1 MSHAP
6 KIAFVKK
13 NILVLGSGL
22 IALGF
27 GVAIYFQVD
36 SLAEATDLIEQ
47 KATEGTRLTANLKN
61 SYQLP
66 EQLAAITQAR
76 AQVDG
81 RLVNASELAKNLQYF
96 YKLETDTRV
105 KLLSLFQNPVPS
117 PKPGAKPSLTGI
129 GYTVSYQGGYAEA
142 LNFLSR
148 LESGAHYSR
157 LISANISTNSSTR
170 EGPVTV
176 SLALELLGQP

>member
-6 KIAFVKK
+6 KITFIKT
-13 NILVLGSGL
+13 NIVVLCGGL

-36 SLAEATDLIEQ
+36 SLAEATELIEQ
-47 KATEGTRLTANLKN
+47 KATEGMRLTANLKN

-81 RLVNASELAKNLQYF
+81 RLVSASELAKNLQYF
-96 YKLETDTRV
+96 YKLEADTSV
-105 KLLSLFQNPVPS
+105 KLLSLFQNPIPA
-117 PKPGAKPSLTGI
+117 PKPGAKPALTGI

-157 LISANISTNSSTR
+157 LISANISTNSSAR

>member
-1 MSHAP
+1 M
-6 KIAFVKK
+6 
-13 NILVLGSGL
+13 
-22 IALGF
+22 
-27 GVAIYFQVD
+27 
-36 SLAEATDLIEQ
+36 
-47 KATEGTRLTANLKN
+47 
-61 SYQLP
+61 
-66 EQLAAITQAR
+66 
-76 AQVDG
+76 
-81 RLVNASELAKNLQYF
+81 VNASELAKNLQYF

-105 KLLSLFQNPVPS
+105 KLLSLFQNPVPA
-117 PKPGAKPSLTGI
+117 PKPGAKPALTGI

-142 LNFLSR
+142 LNFWSR

>member
-105 KLLSLFQNPVPS
+105 KLLSLFQNPVPA
-117 PKPGAKPSLTGI
+117 PKPGAKPALTGI

>member
-6 KIAFVKK
+6 KIAFIKK
-13 NILVLGSGL
+13 NLVVLGCGL

-36 SLAEATDLIEQ
+36 SLVEATDLIEQ
-47 KATEGTRLTANLKN
+47 KTTEGMRLTANLKN

-81 RLVNASELAKNLQYF
+81 RLVSASELAKNLQYF
-96 YKLETDTRV
+96 YKLEADTSV
-105 KLLSLFQNPVPS
+105 KLLALFQNPVPA
-117 PKPGAKPSLTGI
+117 PKPGAKPALIGI
-129 GYTVSYQGGYAEA
+129 GYNLSYQGSYTNA

-148 LESGAHYSR
+148 LESGTHYSR

-176 SLALELLGQP
+176 SLALELLGRP